1 MLDKRI
7 HNRPH
12 ARLIE
17 PNLSLKAIVYYG
29 LFHLNMKHLSGSL
42 FIVLLLAACNNSD
55 LQEPLEY
62 TGPLSEAE
70 NVELYYSDKDQVMVK
85 MNAALLYEY
94 QSGDREFPKGIFI
107 EFFDEFGKL
116 ESTLKANEAYFFK
129 DENKWRG
136 RGNVEVRNTQKNEQL
151 NTEELFWK
159 PGQKRIFTDQFV
171 TIKQQGDVIYGEG
184 LEAAED
190 LSSYTITKLSGR
202 FEVNE

>member
-1 MLDKRI
+1 
-7 HNRPH
+7 
-12 ARLIE
+12 
-17 PNLSLKAIVYYG
+17 
-29 LFHLNMKHLSGSL
+29 MKYILGSI
-42 FIVLLLAACNNSD
+42 FIILLAGSCSNNE

-70 NVELYYSDKDQVMVK
+70 DVELYYSDKDQVQVRL
-85 MNAALLYEY
+85 NAALLYEH

-116 ESTLKANEAYFFK
+116 ESTLKADEAYFFK
-129 DENKWRG
+129 ADNQWRG
-136 RGNVEVRNTQKNEQL
+136 RGDVEVTNTQKNEQL

-159 PGQKRIFTDQFV
+159 PGEKRIFTDKFV

-184 LEAAED
+184 LDAAED

>member
-1 MLDKRI
+1 
-7 HNRPH
+7 
-12 ARLIE
+12 
-17 PNLSLKAIVYYG
+17 
-29 LFHLNMKHLSGSL
+29 MKHFLGSIL
-42 FIVLLLAACNNSD
+42 LTVLLAACNNSD

-62 TGPLSEAE
+62 TGPLSETE
-70 NVELYYSDKDQVMVK
+70 NVELYYSDKDQVLVK
-85 MNAALLYEY
+85 MNAALLYEH

-129 DENKWRG
+129 GENKWRG

-159 PGQKRIFTDQFV
+159 PGEKRIFTDKFV

-184 LEAAED
+184 LDAAED